1 MKRFALRSH
10 YSTDREFHGSDSV
23 TEELL
28 NTTVSKSDFYQGRTP
43 EQRAESRSTAQAIAA
58 GLDFLFSSLKDG
70 HWSDFTLLGNELDVW
85 VTAWILVRLAG
96 LSPRYLG
103 NLHQPRLSEAIRW
116 LSQAGTPEA
125 WGMSPGEAPDADT
138 TALAVIALKKFGRD
152 IPRTALDLIRNC
164 QRPNGGFSP
173 YPEWSQADHLF
184 KLSAPDTTVA
194 AVQALGTP
202 NPRAEEF
209 LASRVQ
215 DWPVPWCRLSSR
227 FHLCAEILGSE
238 SSTASW
244 PLLHKVSQLMSY
256 YARESPF
263 EQSAYLRCSFRL
275 QIQRAGTVGAKLR
288 GMQLPDGSWPAS
300 AALGPAMPGV
310 VVRHR
315 RHPLIVD
322 DKKTLTTAAAVSA
335 LAMHESQPGLYL
347 GSEMPRPRRLA
358 VSGEL

>member
-1 MKRFALRSH
+1 MRS
-10 YSTDREFHGSDSV
+10 DFV
-23 TEELL
+23 TEQQW
-28 NTTVSKSDFYQGRTP
+28 NTAPESEFQYEGHAP
-43 EQRAESRSTAQAIAA
+43 EQRSEPPTSAQAVAA
-58 GLDFLFSSLKDG
+58 GLEFLFASVKDH
-70 HWSDFTLLGNELDVW
+70 HWSDFTLLGGELDVW
-85 VTAWILVRLAG
+85 ATAWILVRLG
-96 LSPRYLG
+96 DLSPRYMRAS
-103 NLHQPRLSEAIRW
+103 HRQQVSEALYW
-116 LSQAGTPEA
+116 LGQSGSATG
-125 WGMSPGEAPDADT
+125 WGMAPGEAPDADT
-138 TALAVIALKKFGRD
+138 TALAVIALRKFGRD
-152 IPRTALDLIRNC
+152 IPGAALNFIRSC
-164 QRPNGGFSP
+164 QRPNGGFAP
-173 YPEWSQADHLF
+173 YPESSAADHLF

-209 LASRVQ
+209 LASRIQ

-244 PLLHKVSQLMSY
+244 ALLHKVSQLMSY

-263 EQSAYLRCSFRL
+263 EQAAYLRCAFRL
-275 QIQRAGTVGAKLR
+275 QIQRAGTVGSKLR
-288 GMQLPDGSWPAS
+288 SMQLPDGSWPAS

-335 LAMHESQPGLYL
+335 LAMHESQSGLYF
-347 GSEMPRPRRLA
+347 GSELPRPKRLSA
-358 VSGEL
+358 AGELG

>member
-1 MKRFALRSH
+1 MRS
-10 YSTDREFHGSDSV
+10 DFV
-23 TEELL
+23 TEQQWNAPASE
-28 NTTVSKSDFYQGRTP
+28 SDTDYQNRAQEHRCDSRT
-43 EQRAESRSTAQAIAA
+43 SAQAVAT
-58 GLDFLFSSLKDG
+58 GLDFLFSSLKG
-70 HWSDFTLLGNELDVW
+70 SHWSDFSLLGNELDVW
-85 VTAWILVRLAG
+85 VTAWILARLG
-96 LSPRYLG
+96 DLSPRHLG
-103 NLHQPRLSEAIRW
+103 TSHQQDLTEAIHW
-116 LSQAGTPEA
+116 LSQAGGTDG
-125 WGMSPGEAPDADT
+125 WGMAPGEAPDADT
-138 TALAVIALKKFGRD
+138 TALAVIALRKFGRD
-152 IPRTALDLIRNC
+152 VPTTALDFIRNC

-173 YPEWSQADHLF
+173 YPESSHADHLF

-194 AVQALGTP
+194 AVKALGTP

-227 FHLCAEILGSE
+227 FHLCADILESE
-238 SSTASW
+238 NGTASW
-244 PLLHKVSQLMSY
+244 PLLHKVSQLMLY

-263 EQSAYLRCSFRL
+263 EQAAYLRCAFRL

-288 GMQLPDGSWPAS
+288 SMQLPDGSWPAS

-335 LAMHESQPGLYL
+335 LAIHESQSGLYF
-347 GSEMPRPRRLA
+347 GSELPRPRRLG
-358 VSGEL
+358 VTGEL